1 MDWCHGRRQTS
12 QDSVDDEVPLSKKN
26 PILHPVWGGDL
37 MTISETHPHH
47 TSQHSVILCYGY
59 VLLFMLKILGT
70 IKCAHAPFLFF
81 FSSTRAQMHRHAQ
94 SHTHPL
100 AHNTDTTFMPCDLAR
115 HYANGQTCH
124 LPEISETEWESER
137 KREREKFCTFVSLWE
152 LLVKSKYSSLHTLGT
167 WDLAA
172 TVICNVV
179 WCGGSRFWE
188 RKKKRAT
195 RDRWD
200 LMWNCSKE
208 HAMFTVHCLNSWK
221 ASWKARSEPKQPKS
235 LTFQDS

>member
-1 MDWCHGRRQTS
+1 MPRMLSNEVNC
-12 QDSVDDEVPLSKKN
+12 VDDEVSLSKRHQ
-26 PILHPVWGGDL
+26 ILHPLWECDL
-37 MTISETHPHH
+37 MTVSEN
-47 TSQHSVILCYGY
+47 TSSSYFSALYNS
-59 VLLFMLKILGT
+59 LLWLRASI
-70 IKCAHAPFLFF
+70 HAENTWNNQMCTCSLSLFF
-81 FSSTRAQMHRHAQ
+81 LPPSTRAQMHRHAQ

-100 AHNTDTTFMPCDLAR
+100 AHNTQTRHSCHVISLGIMPTAKHVTYQKSLR
-115 HYANGQTCH
+115 H
-124 LPEISETEWESER
+124 SESER
-137 KREREKFCTFVSLWE
+137 KREGEKFCTFVSLWE
-152 LLVKSKYSSLHTLGT
+152 LLVKSEYSSLHTLGT

-179 WCGGSRFWE
+179 WCGGSQFWE
-188 RKKKRAT
+188 RKKRET
-195 RDRWD
+195 RDLWD